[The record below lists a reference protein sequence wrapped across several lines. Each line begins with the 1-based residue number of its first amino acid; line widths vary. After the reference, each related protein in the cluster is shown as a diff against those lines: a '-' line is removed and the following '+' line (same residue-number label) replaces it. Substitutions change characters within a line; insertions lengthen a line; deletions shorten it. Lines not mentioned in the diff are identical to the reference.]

1 MFPLEGRAP
10 GAPHRLTSVPTRT
23 LFQKSGS
30 GGCPEVAV
38 SKPRHEHLSNDIAW
52 DRIGGIQAPTT
63 VPGCVTLGKLLNFSE
78 SPNCG
83 MKMRWVRL
91 SSIKLHGDY
100 SDGPPSLPWKTDMA
114 GSELRVSRM
123 WNSEGTRKEGRTRA
137 STVTLA
143 TEKRVTWR
151 AWVDTLLP
159 RPPWEKAPWLW
170 LRAAMFLPSHAVA
183 ATGGLS
189 QKHISQDFPDGPVA
203 KALCSQWRG
212 L

>member
-10 GAPHRLTSVPTRT
+10 GAPHKLTPVPTPT

-30 GGCPEVAV
+30 RGCPEVAV

-63 VPGCVTLGKLLNFSE
+63 VPGCVTLGKLLNLSE

-123 WNSEGTRKEGRTRA
+123 WNSEGTRKEGQTRA
-137 STVTLA
+137 PLPWPQKNGWLGGHGRIPSYPGPHG
-143 TEKRVTWR
+143 KRHH
-151 AWVDTLLP
+151 DYGSGLLCFS
-159 RPPWEKAPWLW
+159 LHMQ
-170 LRAAMFLPSHAVA
+170 LQQLC
-183 ATGGLS
+183 LS
-189 QKHISQDFPDGPVA
+189 QKHISQDFPGGPVA